1 MRIHHVW
8 QITDRMKIIFS
19 FSLLVICL
27 FSLNFF
33 MASADFEDEEED
45 IDDGVV
51 EVEEEEMRF
60 PKERPE
66 YERPIPNGDTYFYEP
81 FDTRAEFLKKWVQSQ
96 AKKDGADDHL
106 AKYDGKWVIE
116 EAKENPILRD
126 LGLILK
132 SKAKH
137 HAISAKL
144 DKPFEF
150 DGKPLIVQYE
160 VKFQNGI
167 ECGGAYVKLLSK
179 TGQLN
184 LKAFTD
190 KTPYTIMF
198 GPDKCGNDYKLHFIF
213 RHMNPK
219 TGVYEEKHAEK
230 PTAKLES
237 FFTDKKTHLYT
248 LTVNPDNTFEI
259 KVDNG
264 LVSSGDLLTNFSPPV
279 NPPKEIEDPN
289 DKKPA
294 EWDDREK
301 IPDPDAKKPDD
312 WDESE
317 PATIVD
323 EDAVMPDGWLLEEE
337 VYIPDPSAVKP
348 EDWDDEMDGEWEAPR
363 IDNPKCKN
371 APGCGQWE
379 KPTIPNPKYK
389 GTWRPHMIENPNY
402 KGEWKPRTI
411 ANPDYF
417 EDKTPYKMT
426 PIEAIGLELW
436 SMSDDILFDNFLI
449 ADNQSVVDHFT
460 SITWEVK
467 SIQERSAASTGSWW
481 QAIKSST
488 EERPWLWAVY
498 VVVLLLPVVLLAIC
512 LCPKSGP
519 VKPEDIDAHRKKFDD
534 ATPDVIDEA
543 EESGAKEEEEEE
555 EEEESKSGAGDGTV
569 AEGGEEI
576 VEAGAAG
583 DGSSPVEESGEG
595 SVEGEAQGSPKKSN
609 SPRKRRNRK
618 E

>member
-1 MRIHHVW
+1 MERYHKDRVISL
-8 QITDRMKIIFS
+8 RMKLLFGFYLFVLCAFLFTS
-19 FSLLVICL
+19 F
-27 FSLNFF
+27 
-33 MASADFEDEEED
+33 AESADFEDEEED
-45 IDDGVV
+45 VDDGVV
-51 EVEEEEMRF
+51 EVEEEEMHF

-66 YERPIPNGDTYFYEP
+66 YERPIPNGPTYFNEP
-81 FDTRAEFLKKWVQSQ
+81 FDSRAEFLKKWVQSQ
-96 AKKDGADDHL
+96 AKKDGAEDTL
-106 AKYDGKWVIE
+106 AKYDGKWSIE
-116 EAKENPILRD
+116 EPKENPIIRD
-126 LGLILK
+126 LGLVLK

-137 HAISAKL
+137 HAVAAKL

-167 ECGGAYVKLLSK
+167 DCGGAYIKLLSK
-179 TGQLN
+179 SAQLN
-184 LKAFTD
+184 LKTFTD

-213 RHMNPK
+213 RHKNPK

-248 LTVNPDNTFEI
+248 LIVNPDNTYEI

-264 LVSSGDLLTNFSPPV
+264 IVSSGDLLTNFSPPV

-289 DKKPA
+289 DRKPA

-301 IPDPDAKKPDD
+301 IPDLDAKKPED

-317 PATIVD
+317 PASIID
-323 EDAVMPDGWLLEEE
+323 EDAVMPDGWLLSEE

-348 EDWDDEMDGEWEAPR
+348 EDWDDDMDGEWEAPL
-363 IDNPKCKN
+363 IDNPKCKD
-371 APGCGQWE
+371 APGCGPWE

-389 GTWRPHMIENPNY
+389 GTWRPPMIENPNY

-411 ANPDYF
+411 SNPDYF
-417 EDKTPYKMT
+417 EDKNPYQMT
-426 PIEAIGLELW
+426 PIEAVGLELW
-436 SMSDDILFDNFLI
+436 SMTDDIVFDNFLI
-449 ADNQSVVDHFT
+449 TDNESVVDHFT

-467 SIQERSAASTGSWW
+467 SIQERAAGSTGGWW

-519 VKPEDIDAHRKKFDD
+519 VKPEDIDAHKKKFDD
-534 ATPDVIDEA
+534 PSPDVV
-543 EESGAKEEEEEE
+543 EEEEEE
-555 EEEESKSGAGDGTV
+555 DAAKEEEDEGKSGGGDGTA
-569 AEGGEEI
+569 AEGGEET

-583 DGSSPVEESGEG
+583 DGSSPVEEAGEG
-595 SVEGEAQGSPKKSN
+595 DESELQGSPKKSN